1 MTPMHWRRSKRRTG
15 YENRIRNRP
24 ISGGRDLPYYG
35 AEWLPALH
43 SLSSAAGHRWT
54 VHGCPL
60 CLALPVGDLRVLGH
74 RRCSSAGQP
83 LRTVGSGSVGT
94 GDCQHPYFP
103 RLDGPERA
111 SDGRLRG
118 CTVGRDLHRRA
129 TGLFRVVPVA
139 VATAGLIAVLTA
151 KERNQNMAQKLTVV
165 VTGST
170 GKQGGTVARGLL
182 DRGHK
187 VRRRHARPQLKPSQ
201 VARECRGGAP

>member
-1 MTPMHWRRSKRRTG
+1 MASIEKGETG
-15 YENRIRNRP
+15 YENRFRNRP
-24 ISGGRDLPYYG
+24 ISSGRDLSCYG
-35 AEWLPALH
+35 AERLPELH
-43 SLSSAAGHRWT
+43 SDSSAAGHCWT

-60 CLALPVGDLRVLGH
+60 CLALPVGDLRVSGH

-151 KERNQNMAQKLTVV
+151 KDKEAKTWRKNSQ
-165 VTGST
+165 S
-170 GKQGGTVARGLL
+170 LL
-182 DRGHK
+182 RDPRVSK
-187 VRRRHARPQLKPSQ
+187 
-201 VARECRGGAP
+201 